1 MSYMTG
7 EAPSL
12 VAKRD
17 LVADVDSKEAKS
29 KFSAAVV
36 EFIDQVITNDF
47 SKELTSESEAV
58 LHGLV
63 EAMEMEGS
71 YHLKPP
77 CYGHD
82 FDNPH
87 VPTCWHGS
95 EWSKKFTQN
104 TMGGDFANL
113 NIKLVNDDDFHRV

>member
-7 EAPSL
+7 KAPGL

-17 LVADVDSKEAKS
+17 LVADMDDKEAKDRFGS
-29 KFSAAVV
+29 AVV
-36 EFIDQVITNDF
+36 EFMDQVINNDF
-47 SKELTSESEAV
+47 SKEVMESEAV
-58 LHGLV
+58 LNGLV

-71 YHLKPP
+71 YQLKPP
-77 CYGHD
+77 CYGHE

-95 EWSKKFTQN
+95 QWSSEVSQN
-104 TMGGDFANL
+104 TMGGEFDNK
-113 NIKLVNDDDFHRV
+113 NIKVVNDDDFHRV